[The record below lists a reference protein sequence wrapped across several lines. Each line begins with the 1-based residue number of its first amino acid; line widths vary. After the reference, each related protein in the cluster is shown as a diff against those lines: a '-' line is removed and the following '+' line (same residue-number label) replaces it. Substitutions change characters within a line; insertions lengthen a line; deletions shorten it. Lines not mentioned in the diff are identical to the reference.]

1 MPNTWHP
8 VPGSA
13 MHTAGN
19 PRTWNQKLQNL
30 ITLSVPFWFS
40 VRFIV
45 LALYITQFPLTS
57 EESAK
62 RTLLC
67 LARKLYRRATNQ
79 VFIPYKNSSSLL
91 RSEIMSFCWA
101 LGKLMQGES
110 FMGDEG
116 ERWAERDLLSCP
128 WKMWL
133 RCLPQES
140 SALVRHIRFVIRP
153 QRRTSQGIVTECLL
167 HV

>member
-8 VPGSA
+8 VPGCA
-13 MHTAGN
+13 MDRAGN

-30 ITLSVPFWFS
+30 KTLPVLLWCS
-40 VRFIV
+40 VRIMG
-45 LALYITQFPLTS
+45 LALYIIHFPLIS
-57 EESAK
+57 EGSAK

-67 LARKLYRRATNQ
+67 LARSLCRPSTNQ
-79 VFIPYKNSSSLL
+79 VFIPYKNNSSLL

-101 LGKLMQGES
+101 VGKLMQGES
-110 FMGDEG
+110 FMEDEG

-153 QRRTSQGIVTECLL
+153 QRRTSQGIVTECRFHL
-167 HV
+167 

>member
-1 MPNTWHP
+1 MPNTSHP
-8 VPGSA
+8 VPGCA
-13 MHTAGN
+13 MHRVGN
-19 PRTWNQKLQNL
+19 SRTWNQKLQNL
-30 ITLSVPFWFS
+30 ITLPVMFWCS
-40 VRFIV
+40 VRFMF
-45 LALYITQFPLTS
+45 LALYIIQFPLII
-57 EESAK
+57 EGSAK

-67 LARKLYRRATNQ
+67 VARRLCRPGTNQ
-79 VFIPYKNSSSLL
+79 VFIPYKNNSSLL

-101 LGKLMQGES
+101 VGKLMQGES
-110 FMGDEG
+110 FMEDEG

-153 QRRTSQGIVTECLL
+153 QRRTSQGIVTECLF